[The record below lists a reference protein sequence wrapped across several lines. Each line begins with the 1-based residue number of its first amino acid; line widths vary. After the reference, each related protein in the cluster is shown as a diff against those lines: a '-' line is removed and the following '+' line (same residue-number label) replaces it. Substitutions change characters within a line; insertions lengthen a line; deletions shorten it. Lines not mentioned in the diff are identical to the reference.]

1 MPEPFLLN
9 SCIFINQGH
18 FCKRLRQ
25 DFAMVTEYDVKIDI
39 KWRVLGILV
48 SRPFSWDI
56 TIQLNNGKLSVELII
71 LTKCCLNTKSHHVN
85 GEW

>member
-9 SCIFINQGH
+9 SCIFINQGP
-18 FCKRLRQ
+18 FCKRSRQ
-25 DFAMVTEYDVKIDI
+25 DFAMVTGYDVIIDI

-56 TIQLNNGKLSVELII
+56 TIQLNNGKLSVELIL
-71 LTKCCLNTKSHHVN
+71 LTKCGLNTKSHHVN